1 MKKAIP
7 LSLILLLFIS
17 TTTIGVIIGDIN
29 ANFLASP
36 TSGPPPLIVTF
47 ADRSTGVV
55 ASWLWDFGD
64 GLTSTEQNPSH
75 TYTEVGTYT
84 VSLSV
89 EGPEGVGFAI
99 KYDYINVRESKA
111 MPWIP
116 LLLLGEP

>member
-7 LSLILLLFIS
+7 LSLIFLLFIS
-17 TTTIGVIIGDIN
+17 TTAHGVIIGDIIPR
-29 ANFLASP
+29 FIASP
-36 TSGPPPLIVTF
+36 TSGPPPLVVTF
-47 ADRSTGVV
+47 TDQTTDEVT
-55 ASWLWDFGD
+55 SWLWDFGD
-64 GLTSTEQNPSH
+64 GSTSTEQNPSH